1 MALKIE
7 KISIIWIEKKHLK
20 AVILKI
26 STKFDIGCKNVENFD

>member
-1 MALKIE
+1 MGVKIK
-7 KISIIWIEKKHLK
+7 KISIVSIEKKHLK